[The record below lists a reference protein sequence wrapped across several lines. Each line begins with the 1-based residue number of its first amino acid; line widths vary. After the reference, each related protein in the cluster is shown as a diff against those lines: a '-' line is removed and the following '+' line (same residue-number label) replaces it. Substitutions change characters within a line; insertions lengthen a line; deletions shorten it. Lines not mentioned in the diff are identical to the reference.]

1 MIELN
6 RTAPWPEI
14 NQDKA
19 KINICGIMSP
29 LGHSGCTWQE
39 KKAKRLFIC
48 ETHDSGLRGII

>member
-19 KINICGIMSP
+19 KINICAVMSP
-29 LGHSGCTWQE
+29 LDLPGRS
-39 KKAKRLFIC
+39 KKAKQLLIRQ
-48 ETHDSGLRGII
+48 THDSGLRGMI